1 MFDIA
6 LRRWKDPL
14 IVPVARR
21 IPRWIS
27 PTHVTAVAFA
37 AGIVAC
43 FTAATSPSNMI
54 AVSLWAVNRFLDCVD
69 GSLARDRGIAS
80 DLGGFL
86 DLLSDFIIYSI
97 LPIAVAYGQDRG
109 LHHVDW
115 ISIATLEATFHV
127 NNFVLFYSAAVAA
140 QKSDEEL
147 TSVTMRPALIEGFES
162 GLLFTAMLTWPEHTN
177 IWARLMILGV
187 VIGISQRTLAVIGV
201 LGSKT
206 NEQKLQ

>member
-6 LRRWKDPL
+6 LRRWKDSL
-14 IVPVARR
+14 MVPVARS
-21 IPRWIS
+21 IPKWIS

-43 FTAATSPSNMI
+43 CKAATSPSNMI

-97 LPIAVAYGQDRG
+97 LPIAVAYGQDHG

-162 GLLFTAMLTWPEHTN
+162 GLLFTAMLTWPQHTN

-187 VIGISQRTLAVIGV
+187 VIGIFQRTLAVVGV